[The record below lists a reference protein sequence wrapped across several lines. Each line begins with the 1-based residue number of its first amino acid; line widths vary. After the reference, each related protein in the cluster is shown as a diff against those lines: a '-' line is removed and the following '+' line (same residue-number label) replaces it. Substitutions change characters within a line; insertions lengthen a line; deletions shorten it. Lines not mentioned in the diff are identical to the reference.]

1 MSVQRIRKDDVV
13 IAVSGANA
21 GNSGKVLQVVG
32 DRVLVEGLNLR
43 KKTMRKSQDNPQGG
57 IVEKECT
64 IPVSNLMPHC
74 PGCKK
79 GVRLARVV
87 EEDKSVRKCRACGHV
102 FDR

>member
-21 GNSGKVLQVVG
+21 GSSGKVLQVEG
-32 DRVLVEGLNLR
+32 DRALVEGLNLR

-64 IPVSNLMPHC
+64 ISASNLMPFC
-74 PGCKK
+74 PDCKK
-79 GVRLARVV
+79 GVRLARAG
-87 EEDKSVRKCRACGHV
+87 EGDKTVRKCRLCGHA
-102 FDR
+102 FDS